1 VERGQLAGLLGAAR
15 PGAGATARIVEED
28 SPDRFMAAFSEALT
42 AGGNIFLANP
52 AWRAQERAELERV
65 AGLGRCAERGWLMIP
80 SGGSGGSVKFARHD
94 GWTVAAAVE
103 GFRRHFGMD
112 RINSLGVLPL
122 HHVSGFMAW
131 MRSALSGGTYLP
143 CAWKDLEA
151 GRLPEDLP
159 RDCCLSLVPTQ
170 LHRLLSAGEAVD
182 WLRRFRVIFVG
193 GGPAWSALLE
203 EGARHRLPLSPC
215 YGATETA
222 AMAAALRPEDFLRGV
237 RGCGPALPHVRI
249 DFVEGVVRISGE
261 SLFRG
266 YFPEDAAGGSWVTED
281 MGGFNADGSLV
292 ILGRR
297 DTLIVTGGNKV
308 APLEVE
314 AALRESGEFEDVA
327 VIGVPDPE
335 WGEMVVACHPGE
347 GRTPRAAEIEAALSG
362 LAAFKRP
369 KRYLAITP
377 WPRNEQGKIDRAS
390 LARLACGA

>member
-1 VERGQLAGLLGAAR
+1 VERSQLAGLLGRAPPASAA
-15 PGAGATARIVEED
+15 ATRIIEED
-28 SPDRFMAAFSEALT
+28 SPDRFMAAFSDALT
-42 AGGNIFLANP
+42 AGGDIFLTNP
-52 AWRAQERAELERV
+52 AWRARERGELARV
-65 AGLGRCAERGWLMIP
+65 AGLGRGAERGWLMIP
-80 SGGSGGSVKFARHD
+80 SGGSGGGVKFARHD

-103 GFRRHFGMD
+103 GFRRHFAMD
-112 RINSLGVLPL
+112 RVNSLGVLPM
-122 HHVSGFMAW
+122 HHVSGFMGW
-131 MRSALSGGTYLP
+131 MRSALTGGTYLP
-143 CAWKDLEA
+143 WAWKDLEA
-151 GRLPEDLP
+151 GILPGDLP

-170 LHRLLSAGEAVD
+170 LHRLLASGETVE

-193 GGPAWSALLE
+193 GGPAWSRLLE

-237 RGCGPALPHVRI
+237 RGCGPALPHARI

-266 YFPEDAAGGSWVTED
+266 YFPEDAAGRTWVTED

-292 ILGRR
+292 ILGRQ
-297 DTLIVTGGNKV
+297 DSLIVTGGKKV
-308 APLEVE
+308 APMEVE
-314 AALRESGEFEDVA
+314 AALRESGEFDDVA
-327 VIGVPDPE
+327 VIGLPDPE

-347 GRTPRAAEIEAALSG
+347 GRAPRAAEVEAALSG

-390 LARLACGA
+390 LARLASGA